1 MVYCFSGT
9 GNSQWVAD
17 KLNGLLPD
25 EPDVYGLVF
34 PVYGWGM
41 RFYTDKECKELASID
56 PYHYIRKD
64 KVMLMGGVYVLVH
77 VVK

>member
-1 MVYCFSGT
+1 MKKKNYICELWAKKSKEEIGT
-9 GNSQWVAD
+9 CMG
-17 KLNGLLPD
+17 KPI
-25 EPDVYGLVF
+25 
-34 PVYGWGM
+34 YGWGM
-41 RFYTDKECKELASID
+41 RFYKDKDCKVRASID